1 MIIDADQTKAI
12 ATMNTPILCWYDI
25 NCGSLEHMCILM
37 FGSSNDIGRNQ
48 DYDVTLD
55 DVILDDVELRKQ
67 WTQIDNAKNEAI
79 SIILIFL
86 KVCNS
91 NNATKS

>member
-1 MIIDADQTKAI
+1 MTMMIIDADQTKAI

-37 FGSSNDIGRNQ
+37 FGSSNDIGKNQ
-48 DYDVTLD
+48 DYDVTLDDAILDDVTLD

-67 WTQIDNAKNEAI
+67 WT
-79 SIILIFL
+79 
-86 KVCNS
+86 
-91 NNATKS
+91 